1 MALSTY
7 NVTSYSSELV
17 KVIRNSSNGLMIV
30 DFVKEGD
37 SESQFIANRYDSI
50 PLKILTS
57 FFYIIEVIAAM
68 IMFSFVYYERSGA
81 AGSYRTVINQLLAY
95 AYGVWVSYSVNF
107 VNKFRIVKMNFP
119 NLLKFINS
127 LTLTERLT

>member
-1 MALSTY
+1 MALSRYYTIF
-7 NVTSYSSELV
+7 SYSSERGE
-17 KVIRNSSNGLMIV
+17 VIENSTEGLEVVEFMK
-30 DFVKEGD
+30 DSD
-37 SESQFIANRYDSI
+37 SESQFANGRYDSI

-95 AYGVWVSYSVNF
+95 AYGAVSFFNRV
-107 VNKFRIVKMNFP
+107 
-119 NLLKFINS
+119 
-127 LTLTERLT
+127 

>member
-1 MALSTY
+1 MALSGY
-7 NVTSYSSELV
+7 IIFSYSSEQGE
-17 KVIRNSSNGLMIV
+17 VIENFTEGLEVV
-30 DFVKEGD
+30 DFVKD
-37 SESQFIANRYDSI
+37 FDIESQFVNGRYDSI

-95 AYGVWVSYSVNF
+95 AYGAVSFFN
-107 VNKFRIVKMNFP
+107 RA
-119 NLLKFINS
+119 
-127 LTLTERLT
+127 